1 MKSNRPIGILALVLG
16 GISLF
21 LGIVIVSIALGSIV
35 PAVNKISAPI
45 ICSGDRVEIGRQASN
60 PRPGETFVSIEIA
73 CTNEQTGI
81 REVKTL
87 PMIITSGLIYSLVI
101 FVISMIW
108 FINHPDSWE
117 VYDSEPANAA
127 KDKTKKK

>member
-21 LGIVIVSIALGSIV
+21 LGIVIISIGLGSVV

-45 ICSGDRVEIGRQASN
+45 ICSGDQVEIGRQASN

-81 REVKTL
+81 REVRTL
-87 PMIITSGLIYSLVI
+87 PMIITSGLDLFPGHLCDFDDLVYQSPGFLGSLRLGT
-101 FVISMIW
+101 
-108 FINHPDSWE
+108 
-117 VYDSEPANAA
+117 SECR
-127 KDKTKKK
+127 KG